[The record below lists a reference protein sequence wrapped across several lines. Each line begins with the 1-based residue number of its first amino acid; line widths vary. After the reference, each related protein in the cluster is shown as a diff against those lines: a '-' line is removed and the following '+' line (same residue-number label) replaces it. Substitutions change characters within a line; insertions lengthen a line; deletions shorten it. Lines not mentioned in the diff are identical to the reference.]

1 MPLAMPPTVWGPIFW
16 ATIHTVALAYPD
28 QPSYPQKRAAKEF
41 YMSLVELI
49 PCPVCRTH
57 YAAHLKTSPIG
68 PFLDSRTDLVD
79 WTLKLHNKVNLD
91 LAKPTITREQ
101 FMKAYEDM
109 CDRGLPVPPSPF
121 IHKIYES
128 ADERAYMR
136 GVIAGSVTTFGVLG
150 VGLAWYKSYA

>member
-1 MPLAMPPTVWGPIFW
+1 MPLAMPPDVWGPIFW

-28 QPSYPQKRAAKEF
+28 APSYPQKRAAKEF
-41 YMSLVELI
+41 YLSLVELI
-49 PCPVCRTH
+49 PCPICRKH

-91 LAKPTITREQ
+91 LAKPTITRDQ
-101 FMKAYEDM
+101 FMKAYEAM

-128 ADERAYMR
+128 ADERAYIR
-136 GVIAGSVTTFGVLG
+136 GLIAGSVSTLG
-150 VGLAWYKSYA
+150 VVGVGIALWKCYT